1 MGQVSQSRESP
12 DVGTVSADGSR
23 VWDGSFWV
31 RHQSD
36 QPFQELPP
44 PIAGPVSDD
53 LWSERRRFG
62 FGGVILAAVVGEVLS
77 SIHFTLPWSGSLESA
92 LTAMLIANLIWGLFT
107 WASVV
112 VILSIGRRGIDV
124 LLLRAM
130 LVAFI
135 LGVAF
140 LIVLVVMPLPVTPR
154 VPALLIV
161 FTAGLI
167 SAVTLGPVLAM
178 FSILANLLW
187 YRSLTSLRPQL
198 GVFNR
203 GSKN

>member
-1 MGQVSQSRESP
+1 MGEVSQSRQSP
-12 DVGTVSADGSR
+12 DVGTVSTDGSR

-31 RHQSD
+31 RRQSD
-36 QPFQELPP
+36 QPFQELQP
-44 PIAGPVSDD
+44 PIARHFSDE
-53 LWSERRRFG
+53 LWSARRRFG

-92 LTAMLIANLIWGLFT
+92 LTAMLITNLVWGLFT
-107 WASVV
+107 WGSVV

-154 VPALLIV
+154 VPTLLIV
-161 FTAGLI
+161 LTAGLI
-167 SAVTLGPVLAM
+167 WAVTLGPVLAM

-198 GVFNR
+198 GIFNR

>member
-1 MGQVSQSRESP
+1 M
-12 DVGTVSADGSR
+12 
-23 VWDGSFWV
+23 
-31 RHQSD
+31 
-36 QPFQELPP
+36 
-44 PIAGPVSDD
+44 
-53 LWSERRRFG
+53 
-62 FGGVILAAVVGEVLS
+62 ILAAVVGEVLS